1 LLLIG
6 HAMLASEAR
15 SFYGLRHL
23 PSILVFFT
31 GTPMT
36 DLNLEPTMHTLLA
49 EEIVKVCRA
58 RSAEGDCPIT
68 PSESIERL
76 EQCVI
81 ELAHQ
86 LQVFSDL
93 GHAGRSSLN
102 GGDEK

>member
-1 LLLIG
+1 
-6 HAMLASEAR
+6 
-15 SFYGLRHL
+15 
-23 PSILVFFT
+23 
-31 GTPMT
+31 MT

-86 LQVFSDL
+86 LQVFS
-93 GHAGRSSLN
+93 A
-102 GGDEK
+102 DEPAIEAYKLFRKERQARETAEAKLAAITSQERQP